1 MIYKVLLAVVFVH
14 LVHYVY
20 SSQIE
25 AMFAIDLVL
34 VLLYVLCRADVTSGK
49 RSFAKLSKDHNKL
62 HLIYESERRDT
73 EILHIL
79 DEISASFMDDRNL
92 NTIFE
97 HTLDGMQQVLKADI
111 SILELLA
118 DKDSAVAHTK
128 LVRGCKTFELGEN
141 IYAKVLGRNSSILIN
156 NLSRRHGE
164 YEKYR
169 FLLEQGVESFLVA
182 PLKIEKKP
190 IGLLG
195 IFATSRH
202 DFTGEELRLLT
213 AFANHGSLIIE
224 NARLLETTRRLSVTD
239 ELTGL
244 HNFRYFRER
253 FMDEFER
260 ARRYGHNLSLLM
272 CDIDYFKN
280 YNDSSGHEA
289 GNEVLKKLAGIMAG
303 SVRDV
308 DLVARYGG
316 EEFVILL
323 AETGKDNAMV
333 FAERLRAK
341 IEEEVFLY
349 QEKQPSHNLTIT
361 IGAASFPQD
370 AETSE
375 ELITRADQ
383 ALYSGKE
390 AGRNRVVSYSSQ

>member
-1 MIYKVLLAVVFVH
+1 MIYKVLLAIVFVH
-14 LVHYVY
+14 SVRYIY
-20 SSQIE
+20 SFQIE
-25 AMFAIDLVL
+25 AAFALDFVL
-34 VLLYVLCRADVTSGK
+34 VLLYVLCRADVALSK
-49 RSFAKLSKDHNKL
+49 RSFAKLRKDHDRL
-62 HLIYESERRDT
+62 HLIYESEHRGT

-97 HTLDGMQQVLKADI
+97 HTLDGMQQGLKADI
-111 SILELLA
+111 SVLEIPA
-118 DKDSAVAHTK
+118 DKDSVIAHTK
-128 LVRGCKTFELGEN
+128 LVRGCETFELGEN

-156 NLSRRHGE
+156 NLSRKHGE

-169 FLLEQGVESFLVA
+169 SLHEQGVESFLVA
-182 PLKIEKKP
+182 PLKIENKP

-195 IFATSRH
+195 IFARSRH

-213 AFANHGSLIIE
+213 AFANHGSLVIE

-244 HNFRYFRER
+244 HNFRHFRKR

-260 ARRYGHNLSLLM
+260 ARRYSHDLSLLM

-280 YNDSSGHEA
+280 YNDANGHEA
-289 GNEVLKKLAGIMAG
+289 GNEVLKKLAGILAG

-323 AETGKDNAMV
+323 AETGKDNARV
-333 FAERLRAK
+333 FAERLREK
-341 IEEEVFLY
+341 VEKEVFPY

-361 IGAASFPQD
+361 IGIASFPLN

-375 ELITRADQ
+375 ELITRADR
-383 ALYSGKE
+383 ALYSGKK
-390 AGRNRVVSYSSQ
+390 AGRNRVVSYNG

>member
-1 MIYKVLLAVVFVH
+1 MIYKVLLAIIFVH
-14 LVHYVY
+14 SVRYVY
-20 SSQIE
+20 SFQIE
-25 AMFAIDLVL
+25 IAVAIDLML
-34 VLLYVLCRADVTSGK
+34 ALLYVLCRADVVSVE
-49 RSFAKLSKDHNKL
+49 RSFAKLSKDHGRL
-62 HLIYESERRDT
+62 RLIYESEHRDT

-79 DEISASFMDDRNL
+79 DEISASFMYDRNL

-97 HTLDGMQQVLKADI
+97 HTLDGIQQVLKADI
-111 SILELLA
+111 SVLEIPA
-118 DKDSAVAHTK
+118 EKDSVVAHVK
-128 LVRGCKTFELGEN
+128 LVRGCETFELNEN
-141 IYAKVLGRNSSILIN
+141 IYAKVLGRSSSILIN

-169 FLLEQGVESFLVA
+169 SLHERGVQSFLVA
-182 PLKIEKKP
+182 PLKIENKP

-195 IFATSRH
+195 IFARSQH

-244 HNFRYFRER
+244 YNFRHFRER
-253 FMDEFER
+253 FMDESER
-260 ARRYGHNLSLLM
+260 AIRYSHNLSLLM

-280 YNDSSGHEA
+280 YNDANGHEA
-289 GNEVLKKLAGIMAG
+289 GNEVLKKLAGLMAG

-308 DLVARYGG
+308 DFVARYGG

-323 AETGKDNAMV
+323 VETGRDNARI
-333 FAERLRAK
+333 FAERLRGK
-341 IEEEVFLY
+341 VEEEVFPY
-349 QEKQPSHNLTIT
+349 QKKQPDHNLTIT
-361 IGAASFPQD
+361 IGIASFPQD

-383 ALYSGKE
+383 ALYSGKK
-390 AGRNRVVSYSSQ
+390 AGRNRVVSYSG

>member
-1 MIYKVLLAVVFVH
+1 MIYSVLLAIIFVH
-14 LVHYVY
+14 FLSWLY
-20 SSQIE
+20 SLQPGV
-25 AMFAIDLVL
+25 AFAVDLML
-34 VLLYVLCRADVTSGK
+34 VLLYILGRGTIVSSK
-49 RSFAKLSKDHNKL
+49 RSLAKFSKDHERL
-62 HLIYESERRDT
+62 RLIYESEHRDT

-97 HTLDGMQQVLKADI
+97 HTLDGIQRVLKAEI
-111 SILELLA
+111 SVLEIPAEKDSVVA
-118 DKDSAVAHTK
+118 DKK
-128 LVRGCKTFELGEN
+128 LVRGRETFELNEN
-141 IYAKVLGRNSSILIN
+141 IYAKVLGRGSSILIN
-156 NLSRRHGE
+156 NLSHRHGE
-164 YEKYR
+164 YEKYKS
-169 FLLEQGVESFLVA
+169 LYEQGVQSFLVA
-182 PLKIEKKP
+182 PLKIENKP

-195 IFATSRH
+195 IFAMSRH
-202 DFTGEELRLLT
+202 DFAGEELRLLT

-244 HNFRYFRER
+244 HNFRHFRER

-260 ARRYGHNLSLLM
+260 ARRYSHDLSLLM

-280 YNDSSGHEA
+280 YNDANGHKA
-289 GNEVLKKLAGIMAG
+289 GNDVLKKLAGIMAG

-323 AETGKDNAMV
+323 AETGKDNARV
-333 FAERLRAK
+333 FAERLREK
-341 IEEEVFLY
+341 VEKEVFPY

-361 IGAASFPQD
+361 IGIASFPLN

-375 ELITRADQ
+375 ELITRADR
-383 ALYSGKE
+383 ALYSGKK
-390 AGRNRVVSYSSQ
+390 AGRNRVVSYNG